1 MASNCENYGVVN
13 GSSCGCPTG
22 FGGGNCSQPACGGT
36 IFQGSGRSL
45 ANWNSGL
52 LPNITGCDCEDG
64 WSGTGCNV
72 CKTAS
77 ACQSAYSSA
86 GYSSSSSALSSGT
99 NETLVCN
106 ADARVY
112 AAGQLSCAVNVS
124 VPCPTPSPSHPG
136 SEPYPPSSL
145 PSVLEPQHPPHAQPI
160 PHACSKR
167 HRFRLCWFRL
177 RAASLCRR

>member
-1 MASNCENYGVVN
+1 MASTCENYGVAN

-22 FGGGNCSQPACGGT
+22 FGGGNCSQPACGGN
-36 IFQGSGRSL
+36 IFQGSGRAL
-45 ANWNSGL
+45 ANWDSGL
-52 LPNITGCDCEDG
+52 LPNITGCSCEDG

-136 SEPYPPSSL
+136 SEPHPPSSL
-145 PSVLEPQHPPHAQPI
+145 PSVLDPQHPPHAQPI
-160 PHACSKR
+160 PHTCSKR
-167 HRFRLCWFRL
+167 HRLRLCWFRL